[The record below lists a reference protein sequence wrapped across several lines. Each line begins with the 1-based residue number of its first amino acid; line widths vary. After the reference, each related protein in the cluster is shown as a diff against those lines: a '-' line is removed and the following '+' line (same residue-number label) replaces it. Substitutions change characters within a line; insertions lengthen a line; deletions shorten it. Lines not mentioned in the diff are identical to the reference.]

1 VTLPARPNQAC
12 CLVGHDAP
20 LARVC
25 RGKSPAAGSSPR
37 RSGPRC
43 RNYAEPAV
51 AGYFKKNNLPARLV
65 ATAAEDRLNPP
76 IDVIDVCR
84 LVKGTSPSPL
94 WLTEFWVEQQICCYA
109 DNEQTHDKHRH
120 PIFHFPL
127 RLSQGQ

>member
-1 VTLPARPNQAC
+1 MTLPARPNQAC

-37 RSGPRC
+37 RSGRRC

-51 AGYFKKNNLPARLV
+51 AGYFKKNNLPARLM
-65 ATAAEDRLNPP
+65 ATSAEDRLNPP

-109 DNEQTHDKHRH
+109 DNKQTHNKHRH

>member
-1 VTLPARPNQAC
+1 MTLPARPNQAC

-51 AGYFKKNNLPARLV
+51 AGYFKKNNLPARLM
-65 ATAAEDRLNPP
+65 ATSAEDRLNPP

-84 LVKGTSPSPL
+84 LVERDQPFTALVDGILGRATDML
-94 WLTEFWVEQQICCYA
+94 LRRQQT
-109 DNEQTHDKHRH
+109 DPQ
-120 PIFHFPL
+120 
-127 RLSQGQ
+127 